1 MAMGQ
6 MPGIIILN
14 KMDKKNVPQNTITRD
29 VKYLAAPTGNIYE
42 TVVILYKRANQI
54 ALAEKKELNK
64 KLEDFKNDRDSMDEV
79 FENRAQIEISK
90 YYERQPKPVL
100 VAVAEFQNDELTYR
114 MAKHDQEQPAAEEAR
129 PGKKPAAE

>member
-1 MAMGQ
+1 
-6 MPGIIILN
+6 
-14 KMDKKNVPQNTITRD
+14 MDKKNVPQNTITRD

-79 FENRAQIEISK
+79 FENREQIEISK

-100 VAVAEFQNDELTYR
+100 VAVSEFENDELTYR
-114 MAKHDQEQPAAEEAR
+114 MAKNESASEAAQPEALAKKQKNVEE
-129 PGKKPAAE
+129 

>member
-1 MAMGQ
+1 
-6 MPGIIILN
+6 MPRIIILN

-79 FENRAQIEISK
+79 SENREQIEISK

>member
-1 MAMGQ
+1 
-6 MPGIIILN
+6 MPRIIILN
-14 KMDKKNVPQNTITRD
+14 KMDKKNGPQNTITRD

-79 FENRAQIEISK
+79 FENREQIEISK

>member
-1 MAMGQ
+1 
-6 MPGIIILN
+6 MPRIIILN

-79 FENRAQIEISK
+79 FENREQIEISK

-114 MAKHDQEQPAAEEAR
+114 MAKHDQEHPAAEEAR

>member
-1 MAMGQ
+1 
-6 MPGIIILN
+6 MPRIIILN

-79 FENRAQIEISK
+79 FENREQIEISK

-114 MAKHDQEQPAAEEAR
+114 MAKHDQKQPAAEEAR

>member
-1 MAMGQ
+1 
-6 MPGIIILN
+6 MPRIIILK

-79 FENRAQIEISK
+79 FENREQIEISK

-100 VAVAEFQNDELTYR
+100 VAVSEFQNDELTYR

-129 PGKKPAAE
+129 PAKKPAAE

>member
-1 MAMGQ
+1 
-6 MPGIIILN
+6 MPRIIILN

-79 FENRAQIEISK
+79 FENREQIEISK

-114 MAKHDQEQPAAEEAR
+114 MAKHDQEQPAAEEVR
-129 PGKKPAAE
+129 PAKKPAAE

>member
-1 MAMGQ
+1 MAMRADAR
-6 MPGIIILN
+6 IIILN

-79 FENRAQIEISK
+79 FENREQIEISK

>member
-1 MAMGQ
+1 
-6 MPGIIILN
+6 MPRIIILN

-79 FENRAQIEISK
+79 FENREQIEISK

-114 MAKHDQEQPAAEEAR
+114 MAKHDQEQPAAEEVR

>member
-1 MAMGQ
+1 
-6 MPGIIILN
+6 
-14 KMDKKNVPQNTITRD
+14 MDKKTVPQNTITRD

-79 FENRAQIEISK
+79 FENREQIEISK

>member
-1 MAMGQ
+1 M
-6 MPGIIILN
+6 N

-79 FENRAQIEISK
+79 FENREQIEISK

-100 VAVAEFQNDELTYR
+100 VAVAEFQNHELTYR

>member
-1 MAMGQ
+1 
-6 MPGIIILN
+6 
-14 KMDKKNVPQNTITRD
+14 MDKKNVPQNTITRD

-79 FENRAQIEISK
+79 FENREQIEISK

-100 VAVAEFQNDELTYR
+100 VAVSEFQNDELTYR

>member
-1 MAMGQ
+1 M
-6 MPGIIILN
+6 N

-42 TVVILYKRANQI
+42 TVVILAKRANQI

-79 FENRAQIEISK
+79 FENREQIEISK

>member
-1 MAMGQ
+1 M
-6 MPGIIILN
+6 N

-54 ALAEKKELNK
+54 ALDEKKELNK

-79 FENRAQIEISK
+79 FENREQIEISK

>member
-1 MAMGQ
+1 
-6 MPGIIILN
+6 
-14 KMDKKNVPQNTITRD
+14 MDTKNVPQHTITRD

-79 FENRAQIEISK
+79 FENREQIEISK

>member
-1 MAMGQ
+1 M
-6 MPGIIILN
+6 N

-79 FENRAQIEISK
+79 FENREQIEISK

-129 PGKKPAAE
+129 PAKKPAAE

>member
-1 MAMGQ
+1 
-6 MPGIIILN
+6 MPRIIILN

-79 FENRAQIEISK
+79 FENREQIEISK

-114 MAKHDQEQPAAEEAR
+114 MAKHDQEQPAAEDAR
-129 PGKKPAAE
+129 PAKKPAAE

>member
-1 MAMGQ
+1 
-6 MPGIIILN
+6 
-14 KMDKKNVPQNTITRD
+14 MDKKNVPQNTITRD

-64 KLEDFKNDRDSMDEV
+64 KLEDFKNDRDSMGEV
-79 FENRAQIEISK
+79 FENREQIEISK

-100 VAVAEFQNDELTYR
+100 VAVSEFENGELTYR
-114 MAKHDQEQPAAEEAR
+114 MAKNESASEAAQPEAPAKKQKNVEE
-129 PGKKPAAE
+129 

>member
-1 MAMGQ
+1 
-6 MPGIIILN
+6 MPRIIILN

-64 KLEDFKNDRDSMDEV
+64 KLEDFKNDRDSMDGV
-79 FENRAQIEISK
+79 FENREQIEISK

-100 VAVAEFQNDELTYR
+100 VAVSEFQNDELTYR

>member
-6 MPGIIILN
+6 VPRIIILN

-79 FENRAQIEISK
+79 FENREQIEISK

>member
-6 MPGIIILN
+6 MPGIITLN

-79 FENRAQIEISK
+79 FENREQIEISK

>member
-1 MAMGQ
+1 
-6 MPGIIILN
+6 MPRIIILN

-79 FENRAQIEISK
+79 FENREQIEISK
-90 YYERQPKPVL
+90 YYERQPKPVH